1 MANGF
6 RFWVML
12 DSRVENPASLLGS
25 SQKSLRKHHCEES
38 KWRTPQVCNST
49 CFIFLI
55 PQQSSTIFNPFP
67 ISTLDSWCRLMQ
79 IEGFWQF
86 ETDEQ
91 RLVQLVFS
99 LTHLVHDF
107 APPLLCTLARAYVS
121 WWSTGHHG
129 CLSCHLNSLNLFQCG
144 ETQSIYDTMHAYIY
158 IYFL

>member
-1 MANGF
+1 MVSGF
-6 RFWVML
+6 GLCWTLVSRILHLFWDL
-12 DSRVENPASLLGS
+12 HKSHSGS
-25 SQKSLRKHHCEES
+25 IIAKTS

-158 IYFL
+158 IYYNII